1 MIKLLMKI
9 QIMELQHIKQIQD
22 QTIYNLS
29 YLKLSSLFFLLIL
42 ILGCESSKIQSIKI
56 DEDLYLAPGPKNDK
70 GCTQFSLM
78 SKSGKPTNNAL
89 YTANKKG
96 EYSMGQIKNCI

>member
-1 MIKLLMKI
+1 
-9 QIMELQHIKQIQD
+9 
-22 QTIYNLS
+22 
-29 YLKLSSLFFLLIL
+29 
-42 ILGCESSKIQSIKI
+42 
-56 DEDLYLAPGPKNDK
+56 LAPGPKNEK

-78 SKSGKPTNNAL
+78 SKSGKPTIQAL

>member
-1 MIKLLMKI
+1 
-9 QIMELQHIKQIQD
+9 MELNLTKQIQAL
-22 QTIYNLS
+22 TIYNS
-29 YLKLSSLFFLLIL
+29 FILKLSSFFLIL
-42 ILGCESSKIQSIKI
+42 LFSFGCENSSTKSIKI
-56 DEDLYLAPGPKNDK
+56 DNDLYLAPGPKNEK

-78 SKSGKPTNNAL
+78 SKSGKPTIQAL